1 MKKIKILLW
10 LFLIC
15 ILLCGKKHIDNR
27 RKGSP
32 KDIKKDN
39 MKNINKELCKKWLF
53 FDAVRGEYQILRLN
67 KDGSFS
73 YSCECGEGV
82 DDFDV
87 YDRYTYNKEKQQL
100 IISSD
105 DKKSSKKNT
114 KLIDILSTNE
124 YHLMLRINDKIK
136 DFIIEEEKVTSNFYS
151 FEGDKYLSGYN
162 SKCSV
167 VDIKGDKVTYGPI
180 NYDPEGLYKEGP
192 FETYKL
198 AKNAKFYEVSVQ
210 SYNSIQGDSE
220 YEEFYEVEKKEIPT
234 KDIEKFMEYG
244 MHYSYVWFD
253 KNLDIKKIVFFGH
266 TEVTADYK
274 TITIPAE
281 ESKDIT
287 KARIEK
293 EIEEGLYEA
302 AHINEDGSVLYLM
315 LEEQKD
321 KFLKKKKYKE

>member
-1 MKKIKILLW
+1 MKKIKTLLW

-15 ILLCGKKHIDNR
+15 ILLCGCGKEHNDKSKQDT
-27 RKGSP
+27 K
-32 KDIKKDN
+32 
-39 MKNINKELCKKWLF
+39 KNINKDVKNDINKELYKKWLF
-53 FDAVRGEYQILRLN
+53 FDSVRGEYQILRLN

-87 YDRYTYNKEKQQL
+87 YDRYTYDKNKQQL
-100 IISSD
+100 IVSND
-105 DKKSSKKNT
+105 DKKNDKY
-114 KLIDILSTNE
+114 IDILSMNE

-151 FEGDKYLSGYN
+151 YEGDKYLSGYN

-180 NYDPEGLYKEGP
+180 NYDPEGLYKDGP

-198 AKNAKFYEVSVQ
+198 AKKAKFYEVSVQ

-220 YEEFYEVEKKEIPT
+220 YEEFYEVEQKEIPT

-281 ESKDIT
+281 HSKDIT

-302 AHINEDGSVLYLM
+302 AHINEEGSVLYLM

-321 KFLKKKKYKE
+321 KFIKEKKYK